1 MVRVFVVDDDRSIRD
16 LLRIALELEGYEVTT
31 FGNGRQMIDAFEAC
45 SRAQQAPSAPGVIL
59 MDMMMP
65 VMDGWAVC
73 QYLEA
78 HGEVLGE
85 SRLIAM
91 SAAAEPGDEA
101 PPLAQM
107 LLCKPFHL
115 DRLLELVA
123 AQAALLP
130 QGQMETPA
138 PAPELLPVAPLATL
152 RAAG

>member
-1 MVRVFVVDDDRSIRD
+1 MARVFVVDDDRSIRE
-16 LLRIALELEGYEVTT
+16 LLQIALELEGYEVTT
-31 FGNGRQMIDAFEAC
+31 FGNGRQMIEALEAIHEE
-45 SRAQQAPSAPGVIL
+45 RQTLRTPGVIL

-73 QYLEA
+73 AYLET
-78 HGEVLGE
+78 HGDLLAE

-123 AQAALLP
+123 RQAALAP
-130 QGQMETPA
+130 QRQMETLA
-138 PAPELLPVAPLATL
+138 HEPELLPVAPLARL
-152 RAAG
+152 RAAV